1 MMPAERPLRILHL
14 LNNLSDR
21 GNGIVNVAVD
31 LAICQ
36 ARSGMAVGFA
46 SGGGG
51 YVPLLASAGV
61 QCLQAR
67 QTGATAAPRN
77 SLGLLKVLRRFR
89 PDVVHTHMRYGLALV
104 WPWTRLL
111 QIPVVMHLH
120 NVHDRDYGLARLPQR
135 VIAVSSSVQTS
146 LVEQGVRAARV
157 RVVLNGALG
166 SERVPL
172 APRPADLKRPAI
184 VTVAGMTQRKGLAE
198 LIDAFAMLPPEH
210 GETHLYLVG
219 GGGEQ
224 PAFEELAR
232 RSGAGE
238 RIHFEGF
245 QADPWSYL
253 ASSDLFV
260 LASRR
265 ESFGLAVLEA
275 RAAGCAILATDVDG
289 IPELLDNG
297 RCGVLVPPHNPTALT
312 EQMDRILKDVSLR
325 QKLRQEAVTG
335 LESYTVERMSAE
347 VLAIYTELLEEKKYR
362 NR

>member
-1 MMPAERPLRILHL
+1 MPAERPLRILHL

-31 LAICQ
+31 LAMCQ
-36 ARSGMAVGFA
+36 ARNGVVVGFA

-61 QCLQAR
+61 QCLHAP
-67 QTGATAAPRN
+67 QTGAAPAPRN
-77 SLGLLKVLRRFR
+77 SLGLLKVLRQFR
-89 PDVVHTHMRYGLALV
+89 PDIVHTHMRYGLALV

-120 NVHDRDYGLARLPQR
+120 NVHDRDYGLARLPER
-135 VIAVSSSVQTS
+135 VIAVSNSVQTT
-146 LVEQGVRAARV
+146 LIEQGVRAARV
-157 RVVLNGALG
+157 RVVLNGTLG
-166 SERVPL
+166 SGRLPM

-210 GETHLYLVG
+210 NGTHLYLVG

-232 RSGAGE
+232 RSGAAE

-245 QADPWSYL
+245 QLDPRPYL
-253 ASSDLFV
+253 ASADLFV

-275 RAAGCAILATDVDG
+275 RAAGCAILATHVDG

-297 RCGVLVPPHNPTALT
+297 RCGVLVSPHNPIALSG
-312 EQMDRILKDVSLR
+312 QMDRILTDKNLR
-325 QKLRQEAVTG
+325 QNLRQEVMAGV
-335 LESYTVERMSAE
+335 EHFSVERMSAE
-347 VLAIYTELLEEKKYR
+347 VLAIYAELLEQKKCGDR
-362 NR
+362 